1 MVFSLPIF
9 VSAIAVPFPMM
20 LCVIAVMPAFVV
32 VADIIIIGIHVVSS
46 VYVLAS
52 RTHAVIDVLLTVVT

>member
-1 MVFSLPIF
+1 MVFSLPIS

-32 VADIIIIGIHVVSS
+32 VADIIIIGINVVSS